1 MLQQFLPL
9 VLFIIII
16 LLLLLLLL
24 LLHLIWIWW
33 SCIAVWIA
41 CCCQSVSPSVCLM
54 TMISSS
60 TSRGQIDR
68 QTDGHIYYTLLLSRL
83 LQSSGNFYRGRATV
97 TTHVASSSSN
107 GVVSVGWLGSSI
119 DQSHLAVSLECSGE
133 QCNGVDVDTNIHVI
147 FVAQSTP
154 TPSRPP
160 SIFIFLFK
168 WIYCLLNNVE
178 TLWIRKKSWSVA
190 VDALKFLIRST
201 ARAAA
206 TVKHPPKPPPTN
218 NTMSEQQDW
227 KMNKWMA
234 DEWMDGGRTDRQTL
248 VVNKCNNHHY
258 LLFFRADGQEIVVI
272 VLSERLLHSTR
283 CLFTPSCHRSSAS

>member
-1 MLQQFLPL
+1 MHVTAVPPL
-9 VLFIIII
+9 VLFIII

-97 TTHVASSSSN
+97 TTHVASSTSN

-119 DQSHLAVSLECSGE
+119 DQSYLAVSLECSGE

-178 TLWIRKKSWSVA
+178 TLWIRKNLDLWLLTLWNFWS
-190 VDALKFLIRST
+190 DQQ
-201 ARAAA
+201 
-206 TVKHPPKPPPTN
+206 P
-218 NTMSEQQDW
+218 EQQQQSNILQSLLQQTTRCRNSRIERW
-227 KMNKWMA
+227 TNGWRMNRWRT
-234 DEWMDGGRTDRQTL
+234 DGRTNTCGKQM
-248 VVNKCNNHHY
+248 
-258 LLFFRADGQEIVVI
+258 
-272 VLSERLLHSTR
+272 
-283 CLFTPSCHRSSAS
+283 

>member
-16 LLLLLLLL
+16 LLLLLMLL

-33 SCIAVWIA
+33 SCIAEWIA

-133 QCNGVDVDTNIHVI
+133 QCNGVHVDTNIHVI
-147 FVAQSTP
+147 FVAHSTP
-154 TPSRPP
+154 TPSVLHPF
-160 SIFIFLFK
+160 SFFYSSGFIVC
-168 WIYCLLNNVE
+168 WI
-178 TLWIRKKSWSVA
+178 T
-190 VDALKFLIRST
+190 
-201 ARAAA
+201 
-206 TVKHPPKPPPTN
+206 
-218 NTMSEQQDW
+218 
-227 KMNKWMA
+227 
-234 DEWMDGGRTDRQTL
+234 
-248 VVNKCNNHHY
+248 
-258 LLFFRADGQEIVVI
+258 
-272 VLSERLLHSTR
+272 
-283 CLFTPSCHRSSAS
+283 